1 MKTLTTS
8 VTLGLPQLD
17 VYTLSEDW
25 ALAAA
30 LEQVWILLAHS
41 MGRKPSD
48 WIDAK
53 GDRMYGAVMALETWF
68 DLDDPFRED
77 DEVTIDSDL
86 LSIRKPHAW
95 GEVRFSTAGK
105 VKGGVRILTS
115 FIKRREAGSNKR
127 FSKVRDIWTA
137 DDFNGDIVDDL
148 LVKHHEAKSIAC
160 NGKPAMDYEVNR
172 IQDFNTADFLYF
184 KNFVRISKA
193 AEWRENRADPT
204 RLNSHRF
211 CYYFGN
217 VEDGDTM
224 RASVER
230 WGDDLTTELTDTD
243 GRRLFLS
250 QATAPV
256 VTIVRR

>member
-1 MKTLTTS
+1 MKTLTTT

-53 GDRMYGAVMALETWF
+53 GDRMYGAVMALETLF

-77 DEVTIDSDL
+77 DEVTVETEL

-95 GEVRFSTAGK
+95 GEIRFSTAGK
-105 VKGGVRILTS
+105 VKGSVRLLTS
-115 FIKRREAGSNKR
+115 FIKRSQAGSNKR

-137 DDFNGDIVDDL
+137 DDFNGDIVDEL
-148 LVKHHEAKSIAC
+148 LIKHHEAKAIAC
-160 NGKPAMDYEVNR
+160 DGNPSLDYEVNR

-193 AEWRENRADPT
+193 AEWRENRANPT
-204 RLNSHRF
+204 RLNSHRS

-217 VEDGDTM
+217 VEDGETIC
-224 RASVER
+224 ASVER
-230 WGDDLTTELTDTD
+230 RGDDLTTELTDTD

-256 VTIVRR
+256 VTIMQR